1 MDLLFKIVDTF
12 NSYVWGLP
20 MVLVIFGLGIY
31 LTFNLGFI
39 QKYLFKAIKMSISG
53 GKGKGEVSAFAALAI
68 NIAANV
74 GTGSILG
81 MTTAVVEGGP
91 GAVFWMVFASIFG
104 FATKYGECLLG
115 IKYRVQKDGEY
126 VGGPMYVMQ
135 NVLKNRPLAVMFSI
149 SALFMALTGGNA
161 LQSNSIADVLR
172 SSYNINPWL
181 VGIVL
186 AAITGAVIFGGV
198 HRVAKFSEAT
208 TPLKGGVYILAAL
221 VIIGI
226 HIKGVPAAC
235 ILIIKS
241 AFTGKAAAGGV
252 LGAGIMGMFNAM
264 MGAARA
270 GVSRSVF
277 ATEAALGSASIGT
290 AAAITDSPV
299 RQAFISATAVFW
311 TTVICIMTGLVI
323 ILAGDINN
331 PALYGGNLAHQAFDT
346 LPYAGTPMLI
356 FSLSLFAFTTTVG
369 WYYYGEKVIQFLE
382 SAKWVLPFRI
392 IWLLALFGGAALGSK
407 FSLHLF
413 IPSSEVAASAA
424 GKSVPF
430 MWGLAV
436 LVTTFMTLPNIWS
449 IWLMRKEIK
458 KDTAEFVAKEFGKN

>member
-1 MDLLFKIVDTF
+1 MDFLFKIVDTF
-12 NSYVWGLP
+12 NAYVWGLP

-31 LTFNLGFI
+31 LTFSLGFI
-39 QKYLFKAIKMSISG
+39 QKYLLKAIKMSVST
-53 GKGKGEVSAFAALAI
+53 GKGSGEVSSFAALAI

-135 NVLKNRPLAVMFSI
+135 NVLKNKPLAIMFSI
-149 SALFMALTGGNA
+149 SALFMALTGGNS

-172 SSYNINPWL
+172 SSYNVNPWFVAVIL
-181 VGIVL
+181 T
-186 AAITGAVIFGGV
+186 AAMGLVIFGGV
-198 HRVAKFSEAT
+198 QRIAKFSEAT

-221 VIIGI
+221 AIICMNF
-226 HIKGVPAAC
+226 KGVPAAFVL
-235 ILIIKS
+235 ILKS
-241 AFTGKAAAGGV
+241 AFTGKAAAGGIF
-252 LGAGIMGMFNAM
+252 GAGVMAIFNGMSAS
-264 MGAARA
+264 ARA

-290 AAAITDSPV
+290 AAAITDNPV

-311 TTVICIMTGLVI
+311 TVIICVMTGLVI
-323 ILAGDINN
+323 ILAGDLNN
-331 PALYGGNLAHQAFDT
+331 PAFYGGNLAHQAFNT
-346 LPYAGTPMLI
+346 LPYAGTPALI

-369 WYYYGEKVIQFLE
+369 WYYYGEKVIQFLD
-382 SAKWVLPFRI
+382 SSRMVLPFRI
-392 IWLLALFGGAALGSK
+392 IWLLALFAGAVLGSK
-407 FSLHLF
+407 FSFHFF
-413 IPSSEVAASAA
+413 ISSEAVARTAA

-449 IWLMRKEIK
+449 IWLLRKEIK
-458 KDTAEFVAKEFGKN
+458 KDTADFIAKEFGK